1 MYCRVCGTQRPE
13 SGASFCP
20 SCGTAYDEGVA
31 GVASADY
38 ASWWSRVGASLLD
51 GLVMAVILIPVLVWL
66 IHVALDGGVHLQQS
80 GAARDNLV
88 IHRKMYEALAV
99 SAVYW
104 VTALVLYTG
113 LTMRRPGS
121 RNGQTLGKQALNI
134 RVARDSGDAVSF
146 RFAAARE
153 VAVKTILLGAIGRI
167 PIAGGIAE
175 IVWYLWPLWDKT
187 NRAPHDMIV
196 KSHVVRANRPS
207 DAWGQ

>member
-1 MYCRVCGTQRPE
+1 MYCKMCGTQRPE
-13 SGASFCP
+13 SGANFCP
-20 SCGTAYDEGVA
+20 SCGAAYDEGIVGVVSA
-31 GVASADY
+31 GY

-113 LTMRRPGS
+113 LTMRVPAPETARRSASRRSTSASRVTPATPSASDSRPHG
-121 RNGQTLGKQALNI
+121 R
-134 RVARDSGDAVSF
+134 SG
-146 RFAAARE
+146 
-153 VAVKTILLGAIGRI
+153 
-167 PIAGGIAE
+167 
-175 IVWYLWPLWDKT
+175 
-187 NRAPHDMIV
+187 
-196 KSHVVRANRPS
+196 
-207 DAWGQ
+207 

>member
-1 MYCRVCGTQRPE
+1 MCGTQRPE
-13 SGASFCP
+13 QGANFCP
-20 SCGTAYDEGVA
+20 SCGAAYDEGIADVVSA
-31 GVASADY
+31 GY
-38 ASWWSRVGASLLD
+38 ASWRSRVGASLLD

-66 IHVALDGGVHLQQS
+66 IHVALNGGVHLHTS
-80 GAARDNLV
+80 SAARDNLV

-104 VTALVLYTG
+104 LTALVLYTC

-121 RNGQTLGKQALNI
+121 RNGQTLGEQALNI

-153 VAVKTILLGAIGRI
+153 VGVKTILLGAIGRI

-175 IVWYLWPLWDKT
+175 LIWYLWPLWDKT

-196 KSHVVRANRPS
+196 KSHVVRVARS
-207 DAWGQ
+207 F